1 MDIEKYKKI
10 FTLESEKYLTELDT
24 LLIRVEKDFN
34 NHKLWS
40 EIHGK
45 VHSIK
50 GMARALSLDRI
61 TQLAHLIEDW
71 CKQFQEGARPS
82 SPDAVQLIFDGTEL
96 LRALVA
102 EKDDADPLANQEWYE
117 KLTSRFKKGQ
127 EELPEEP
134 PSETSPYQTPLS
146 VPSKIDQ
153 VRVKYTIIE
162 ELLGISQEI
171 LLLENTLPPL
181 SKQSAGLKNWIDHY
195 RSMLKALYFRLAQ
208 LRLVPVEDF
217 VLLFSKS
224 LRDLAKQHNKEVKI
238 EVVGGEVQADIA
250 LMDRL
255 REPFIHLLRNA
266 IAHGIESPEER
277 VRGGKPGEGKITLE
291 AIREKDVLVLKIGD
305 DGRGLN
311 RSAIVNYLKEKMSLT
326 EKEIEEMPEGEFFNT
341 ILSPDFSSADEVSDM
356 AGRGIGMS
364 VVSQAIEYLGGS
376 MSIRSQ
382 PSRGTEFIMELPLL
396 LSVIYAVSFT
406 IGKYFFSIPTV
417 YVASIEKWEAPLP
430 EDKST
435 FCDLRPLLGLKPNGN
450 KSFYVLQVARPGEGA
465 DINGFDP
472 HVLPPE
478 QAPGNSRHVQ
488 LVVDTV
494 IGNRPIMVTRAG
506 ELLAKAGIFS
516 GVGIAE
522 NGELSLL
529 LDLKNLESLNSM

>member
-10 FTLESEKYLTELDT
+10 FTQESEKYLTELDT
-24 LLIRVEKDFN
+24 LLMRVEKDFN
-34 NHKLWS
+34 NHKLWG

-45 VHSIK
+45 IHSIK

-82 SPDAVQLIFDGTEL
+82 SPNAVQSIFDGTEL
-96 LRALVA
+96 LRTLVA
-102 EKDDADPLANQEWYE
+102 KKDDADPLANQEWYE
-117 KLTSRFKKGQ
+117 KLSSRFKKGP
-127 EELPEEP
+127 EELPEEL

-162 ELLGISQEI
+162 ELLGLSQEI

-195 RSMLKALYFRLAQ
+195 KSMLKGLYFRLAQ

-217 VLLFSKS
+217 VLLFSKP
-224 LRDLAKQHNKEVKI
+224 LRDLAKQHNKEVTI
-238 EVVGGEVQADIA
+238 EVIGGEIQADIA

-255 REPFIHLLRNA
+255 REPFIHLLRNTV
-266 IAHGIESPEER
+266 AHGIESPEER

-291 AIREKDVLVLKIGD
+291 AIREKDVLVLKIRD

-311 RSAIVNYLKEKMSLT
+311 RSAIIKYLKEKMSLT
-326 EKEIEEMPEGEFFNT
+326 EKDIEEMPEGEFFNT
-341 ILSPDFSSADEVSDM
+341 ILSPDFSSADKVSDM

-364 VVSQAIEYLGGS
+364 VVSQAIESLGGS
-376 MSIRSQ
+376 MSIHSQ
-382 PSRGTEFIMELPLL
+382 PSKGTEFIIKLPLL

-406 IGKYFFSIPTV
+406 IGKYSFSIPTT

-435 FCDLRPLLGLKPNGN
+435 FSDLRPLLGLKPNGN

-465 DINGFDP
+465 DSNDFDP
-472 HVLPPE
+472 HVLSSE
-478 QAPGNSRHVQ
+478 QSRHVQ

-494 IGNRPIMVTRAG
+494 IGNKPIMVTRAG

-516 GVGIAE
+516 GVGIGE